1 MIQGLQ
7 FIKSQKSSWERDT
20 YAKLENLQKG
30 TYYILIHPELNESTY
45 VDQPEFNINAY
56 GPSNVTFSDET

>member
-1 MIQGLQ
+1 MRSIFVKPNNGNIIQGLQ

-45 VDQPEFNINAY
+45 VD
-56 GPSNVTFSDET
+56 